1 MNQLSSD
8 KTAGKITVS
17 PNPLPPEAGSPMTI
31 QWEVDGEEG
40 GEICVVENHGP
51 EKLVCLGK
59 RGSVEVDWIKA
70 GTEYAFRLYTR
81 AEPRR
86 MIDAVTVQRIIAG
99 RITATPNP
107 IPFGD
112 ESGTRLQWE
121 ITHPAKAEIYVSEAG
136 SEERLVCRGA
146 NGSLEIKS
154 LKPGVDYVFTLCTA
168 SEPRRMLDSI
178 IVRNEAIPWSKLL
191 EALQACPNWEDKY
204 FAEIGRFIGEIAPR
218 LLYHPRFREL
228 FQLWEKRGLHVTP
241 VHFYQPVPDTRT
253 IPETTWGRQSEL
265 AGVDMND
272 SVQLDLLRNCFPRFR
287 DEYEQLPSAP
297 TGDPTQFHL
306 NNALFAGTDAL
317 VTYCMVRHFRPRLIV
332 EVGSGYSSLISGQA
346 AAKNGD
352 SSLIC
357 IEPFP
362 VEVLVKG
369 FPGLRSLIKKKV
381 EDIELEFFS
390 QLKAGDILFIDSSHT
405 VRIAGDVN
413 YLFLEVIPRLNPGV
427 IVHVHDIMLPYEY
440 SRAWV
445 MDELRFWTEQY
456 LFQAFL
462 AFNSD
467 FEVLMANNYL
477 AARYLDEFKATFP
490 HSQWWGGGSFWIR
503 RKPTRAA
510 TAPAG
515 DASA

>member
-1 MNQLSSD
+1 MNQISSE
-8 KTAGKITVS
+8 KAAGKITIT
-17 PNPLPPEAGSPMTI
+17 PNPLPPEPGSRTTI
-31 QWEVDGEEG
+31 QWEIDGEEG

-51 EKLVCLGK
+51 EKLVCRGK
-59 RGSVEVDWIKA
+59 RGSVEVNWIKA
-70 GTEYAFRLYTR
+70 GTDYAFRLYTR
-81 AEPRR
+81 TEPRR
-86 MIDAVTVQRIIAG
+86 MIDAVTVERTISG

-107 IPFGD
+107 IPFG
-112 ESGTRLQWE
+112 EKSGTRLEWE
-121 ITHPAKAEIYVSEAG
+121 ITYPAKAEIYISDAG
-136 SEERLVCRGA
+136 GEERLVCRGGS
-146 NGSLEIKS
+146 GSLEMKS
-154 LKPGVDYVFTLCTA
+154 LKPGLDYVFALYTV
-168 SEPRRMLDSI
+168 SEPRRKLDSI
-178 IVRNEAIPWSKLL
+178 SVRHDDIPWSKLL
-191 EALQACPNWEDKY
+191 EALQTCASREDKY
-204 FAEIGRFIGEIAPR
+204 LTEVGEFIGKIIPR
-218 LLYHPRFREL
+218 FLYHPRFREL
-228 FQLWEKRGLHVTP
+228 FQLWEKRGFHVTP
-241 VHFYQPVPDTRT
+241 VHFYQPIPDTRT
-253 IPETTWGRQSEL
+253 IPETIWSRQSEL

-297 TGDPTQFHL
+297 TGDPSQFYL
-306 NNALFAGTDAL
+306 DNALFAGTDAL

-346 AAKNGD
+346 ATKNGD

-362 VEVLVKG
+362 PDVLVKG

-381 EDIELEFFS
+381 EDVELEFFS

-405 VRIAGDVN
+405 VRIGGDVN

-427 IVHVHDIMLPYEY
+427 IVHVHDIMFPYDY

-445 MDELRFWTEQY
+445 IDQLRFWTEQY

-467 FEVLMANNYL
+467 FEVLVANNYL

-490 HSQWWGGGSFWIR
+490 HAQWWGGGSFWIR
-503 RKPTRAA
+503 RKSVRAA
-510 TAPAG
+510 KAPA
-515 DASA
+515 